1 MFDFYLLTVRLEDK
15 TDKQFIDTKNNIEN
29 ELRDII

>member
-1 MFDFYLLTVRLEDK
+1 MFDFYLLTVGLEGK
-15 TDKQFIDTKNNIEN
+15 TDKQFIDAKNNIEN